1 MDLKLRAPLA
11 AALSAAVACHFVVVV
26 SAEPVNDPLLAPL
39 PPVSELTL
47 SDSLEVTSGQVFLA
61 STTEELAPPPSLTT
75 EERLAE
81 LEGELA
87 ALRDAMAQQSA
98 DVAASAAEVS
108 QPEEE
113 EKSYPNSKLSGFMQ
127 IDAGWFNQDAVSF
140 AEFGDIQDTRGFR
153 RARLAAVGEV
163 TEETIYNFEMD
174 FAFPGRPSFMDVWLE
189 QKDVPIVENVRIGQ
203 FRQYFGM
210 TELSSVRELTF
221 LERPLPFAMTIMRQI
236 GIGSRNAYWDENV
249 TWGYSGFGFPSDQFG
264 DVQGDRGYGVA
275 SRVTAVPWSNADDSR
290 LFHVGADYA
299 LALPVDNLLR
309 YRSTPEFGGT
319 FVGINGNVGAIPP
332 FVDTGVL
339 DARKTQLLNAELAGT
354 FGPLHAT
361 SEARYAVVD
370 LVDGE
375 QVTFPG
381 AYVETGYI
389 LTGEHRPYKRDV
401 GTLGRIVPDCPVG
414 KGGPGAWEVAARYS
428 YIDLNPG
435 GVGGGRLSDATLG
448 LNWYLNK
455 YTKLQINYIR
465 AMLDRPP
472 FGDSNTN
479 IVGARAQ
486 LDW

>member
-1 MDLKLRAPLA
+1 MDIKRRVTLV
-11 AALSAAVACHFVVVV
+11 AALSAAVMCHFVVA
-26 SAEPVNDPLLAPL
+26 SAEPVSDPLLEPL
-39 PPVSELTL
+39 PPLNELSLRDPAEAASE
-47 SDSLEVTSGQVFLA
+47 SVFLA
-61 STTEELAPPPSLTT
+61 STTEELLPPAPLTT
-75 EERLAE
+75 EQRLAE
-81 LEGELA
+81 LEGAVAGLRA
-87 ALRDAMAQQSA
+87 ALEQQS
-98 DVAASAAEVS
+98 SAAVS
-108 QPEEE
+108 AIECPEPEEE
-113 EKSYPNSKLSGFMQ
+113 EGPSYPNSRLSGFMQ
-127 IDAGWFNQDAVSF
+127 IDAGWFNQDATSF

-163 TEETIYNFEMD
+163 TEETIYNFEVD

-189 QKDVPIVENVRIGQ
+189 QKGVPIVENVRIGH

-275 SRVTAVPWSNADDSR
+275 SRLTAVPWSNADDSR

-319 FVGINGNVGAIPP
+319 FVGINGNVGSIPP

-339 DARKTQLLNAELAGT
+339 DARKTQLLNGELAGT

-381 AYVETGYI
+381 AYIETGYI

-414 KGGPGAWEVAARYS
+414 KGGAGAWEVAARYS

-435 GVGGGRLSDATLG
+435 GIGGGRLSDATLG

-455 YTKLQINYIR
+455 YTKLQLNYIR

-472 FGDSNTN
+472 FGDSDTN
-479 IVGARAQ
+479 IVAVRAQ